1 MFRDTIVEMV
11 LNRLN
16 LCCTELMQLE
26 ERDVNI
32 HDKTSLIKKILEK
45 ISSGAIVS
53 PHLNREKAKSALL
66 LIEYMSKNVITM
78 HDEHDKEILEFI
90 GKIKDHNEFGGK
102 NDTY

>member
-11 LNRLN
+11 LNRMN

-26 ERDVNI
+26 ERDVNTSN
-32 HDKTSLIKKILEK
+32 KTALIKKILEK
-45 ISSGAIVS
+45 ISSGDIIS

-66 LIEYMSKNVITM
+66 LIEYMSKDVITTY
-78 HDEHDKEILEFI
+78 DEHDKEILEFI
-90 GKIKDHNEFGGK
+90 EQIKDHNEFGGK